1 MVLIP
6 SNQIMYT
13 MKKSPQFFAAALV
26 AIVSFVAIACNKS
39 TSLEIGSGVQEL
51 NLFLT
56 DGPGDY
62 NNVFIDIKSLQVVI
76 DTAREG
82 SRRRDT
88 CNWDHIASNRNSR
101 KDSGLVWTNMPI
113 KAGVYDILK
122 FRNGLDTLLT
132 SANVPKGS
140 VRLIR
145 IELGT
150 NNSVVKD
157 SVSYP
162 LNLAPNLPAFITIK
176 LGGKELEEFSSR
188 RHRLWLD
195 FDVSRSIIE
204 ANGRF
209 YLIPVMHTFVEK
221 NTASVEGRI
230 KPRDAKAALTLFNN
244 TDTAY
249 ALPNKEGE
257 FKMRGLKDGTYK
269 LLVKASNGYKDTTIN
284 NVVVVK
290 PKTTSVGSIELKR

>member
-1 MVLIP
+1 
-6 SNQIMYT
+6 
-13 MKKSPQFFAAALV
+13 MKKTNLFVAASLI
-26 AIVSFVAIACNKS
+26 AIVSLVAVACNKS
-39 TSLEIGSGVQEL
+39 TSVENGPGIQQV
-51 NLFLT
+51 NFMLT
-56 DGPGDY
+56 DGPGSYD
-62 NNVFIDIKSLQVVI
+62 NVFIDIKSLQIVI

-82 SRRRDT
+82 SRKRDT
-88 CNWDHIASNRNSR
+88 CNWDHIGSHRESR
-101 KDSGLVWTNMPI
+101 KDSGLVWTTIPI

-122 FRNGLDTLLT
+122 FRNGLDTLFA

-140 VRLIR
+140 VRLVR
-145 IELGT
+145 IEFGA

-157 SVSYP
+157 SVNYP
-162 LNLAPNLPAFITIK
+162 LNLSPNLPNFIVIK
-176 LGGKELEEFSSR
+176 LKGNEFEEFASR

-204 ANGRF
+204 VNGRF

-221 NTASVEGRI
+221 NTASVAGKV
-230 KPRDAKAALTLFNN
+230 KPRDAKAVITLFNN

-269 LLVKASNGYKDTTIN
+269 LFVKASNGYRDTTIN
-284 NVVVVK
+284 NVVVVQ
-290 PKTTSVGSIELKR
+290 PKTTSVGVIELKK

>member
-6 SNQIMYT
+6 SHQIKYT
-13 MKKSPQFFAAALV
+13 MKKTNLFVAATLI
-26 AIVSFVAIACNKS
+26 AIVSLVAVACNKS
-39 TSLEIGSGVQEL
+39 TSVESGPGIQQV
-51 NLFLT
+51 NFMLT
-56 DGPGDY
+56 DGPGSYD
-62 NNVFIDIKSLQVVI
+62 NVFIDIKSLQIVI

-82 SRRRDT
+82 SRKRDT
-88 CNWDHIASNRNSR
+88 CNWDHIGSHRESR
-101 KDSGLVWTNMPI
+101 KDSGLVWTTIPI

-122 FRNGLDTLLT
+122 FRNGLDTLFA

-140 VRLIR
+140 VRLVR
-145 IELGT
+145 IEFGT

-157 SVSYP
+157 SVNYP
-162 LNLAPNLPAFITIK
+162 LNLSPNLPNFIVIK
-176 LGGKELEEFSSR
+176 LKGHEFEEFASR

-221 NTASVEGRI
+221 NTASVAGKV
-230 KPRDAKAALTLFNN
+230 KPRDAKAVITLFNN

-269 LLVKASNGYKDTTIN
+269 LFVKASNGYRDTTIN
-284 NVVVVK
+284 NVVVVQ
-290 PKTTSVGSIELKR
+290 PKTTSVGVIELKK

>member
-1 MVLIP
+1 
-6 SNQIMYT
+6 
-13 MKKSPQFFAAALV
+13 MKKTTQFVAATLI
-26 AIVSFVAIACNKS
+26 AIVSLVAVACNKS
-39 TSLEIGSGVQEL
+39 TSVENGPGIQQV
-51 NLFLT
+51 NFMLT
-56 DGPGDY
+56 DGPGSYD
-62 NNVFIDIKSLQVVI
+62 NVFIDIKSLQIVI

-82 SRRRDT
+82 SRKRDT
-88 CNWDHIASNRNSR
+88 CNWDHIGSHRESR
-101 KDSGLVWTNMPI
+101 KDSGLVWTTIPI

-122 FRNGLDTLLT
+122 FRNGLDTLLA

-140 VRLIR
+140 VRLVR
-145 IELGT
+145 IEFGA

-157 SVSYP
+157 SVTHP
-162 LNLAPNLPAFITIK
+162 LNLSPNLPNFIVIK
-176 LGGKELEEFSSR
+176 LKGREFEEFASR

-221 NTASVEGRI
+221 NTASVAGKV
-230 KPRDAKAALTLFNN
+230 KPRDAKALITLFNN

-257 FKMRGLKDGTYK
+257 FKMRGLKDGMYK
-269 LLVKASNGYKDTTIN
+269 LFVKASNGYRDTTIN
-284 NVVVVK
+284 NVVVVQ
-290 PKTTSVGSIELKR
+290 PKTTSVGVIELKK

>member
-1 MVLIP
+1 
-6 SNQIMYT
+6 
-13 MKKSPQFFAAALV
+13 MKKTNLFVAASLI
-26 AIVSFVAIACNKS
+26 AIVSLVAVACNKS
-39 TSLEIGSGVQEL
+39 TSVENGPGIQQV
-51 NLFLT
+51 NFMLT
-56 DGPGDY
+56 DGPGSYD
-62 NNVFIDIKSLQVVI
+62 NVFIDIKSLQIVI

-82 SRRRDT
+82 SRKRDT
-88 CNWDHIASNRNSR
+88 CNWDHIGSHRESR
-101 KDSGLVWTNMPI
+101 RDSGLVWTTIPI

-122 FRNGLDTLLT
+122 FRNGLDTLFA

-140 VRLIR
+140 VRLVR
-145 IELGT
+145 IEFGT

-157 SVSYP
+157 SVNYP
-162 LNLAPNLPAFITIK
+162 LNLSPNLPNFIVIK
-176 LGGKELEEFSSR
+176 LKGHEFEEFASR

-204 ANGRF
+204 VNGRF

-221 NTASVEGRI
+221 NTASVSGKV
-230 KPRDAKAALTLFNN
+230 KPRDAKAVITLFNN

-269 LLVKASNGYKDTTIN
+269 LFVKASNGYRDTTIN
-284 NVVVVK
+284 NVVVVQ
-290 PKTTSVGSIELKR
+290 PKTTSVGVIELKK

>member
-1 MVLIP
+1 
-6 SNQIMYT
+6 
-13 MKKSPQFFAAALV
+13 MKKTNLFVAATLI
-26 AIVSFVAIACNKS
+26 AIVSLVAVACNKS
-39 TSLEIGSGVQEL
+39 TSVENGPGIQEV
-51 NLFLT
+51 NFMLT
-56 DGPGDY
+56 DGPGSYD
-62 NNVFIDIKSLQVVI
+62 NVFIDIKSLQIVI

-82 SRRRDT
+82 SRKRDT
-88 CNWDHIASNRNSR
+88 CNWDHIGSHRESR
-101 KDSGLVWTNMPI
+101 RDSGLVWTTIPI

-122 FRNGLDTLLT
+122 FRNGLDTLFA

-140 VRLIR
+140 VRLVR
-145 IELGT
+145 IEFGT

-157 SVSYP
+157 SVTHP
-162 LNLAPNLPAFITIK
+162 LNLSPNLPNFIVIK
-176 LGGKELEEFSSR
+176 LKGHEFEEFASR

-221 NTASVEGRI
+221 NTASVAGKV
-230 KPRDAKAALTLFNN
+230 KPRDAKAVITLFNN

-257 FKMRGLKDGTYK
+257 FKMRGLKDGTYT
-269 LLVKASNGYKDTTIN
+269 LFVKASNGYRDTTIN
-284 NVVVVK
+284 NVVVVQ
-290 PKTTSVGSIELKR
+290 PKTTSVGVIELKK

>member
-1 MVLIP
+1 
-6 SNQIMYT
+6 
-13 MKKSPQFFAAALV
+13 MKKTTQFVAATLIAIVLLV
-26 AIVSFVAIACNKS
+26 AVACNKS
-39 TSLEIGSGVQEL
+39 TSVENGPGIQQV
-51 NLFLT
+51 NFMLT
-56 DGPGDY
+56 DGPGSYD
-62 NNVFIDIKSLQVVI
+62 NVFIDIKSLQIVI

-82 SRRRDT
+82 SRKRDT
-88 CNWDHIASNRNSR
+88 CNWDHIGSNRESR
-101 KDSGLVWTNMPI
+101 KDSGLVWTTIPI

-122 FRNGLDTLLT
+122 FRNGLDTLFA

-140 VRLIR
+140 VRLVR
-145 IELGT
+145 IEFGV

-157 SVSYP
+157 SVTHP
-162 LNLAPNLPAFITIK
+162 LNLSPNLPNFIVIK
-176 LGGKELEEFSSR
+176 LKGHEFEEFASR

-204 ANGRF
+204 VNGRF

-221 NTASVEGRI
+221 NTASVAGKV
-230 KPRDAKAALTLFNN
+230 KPRDAKAVITLFNN

-269 LLVKASNGYKDTTIN
+269 LFVKASNGYRDTTIN
-284 NVVVVK
+284 NVVVVQ
-290 PKTTSVGSIELKR
+290 PKTTSVGVIELKK

>member
-1 MVLIP
+1 
-6 SNQIMYT
+6 
-13 MKKSPQFFAAALV
+13 MKKTTQFVAASLI
-26 AIVSFVAIACNKS
+26 AIVSLVAVACNKS
-39 TSLEIGSGVQEL
+39 TSVENGPGIQEV
-51 NLFLT
+51 NFMLT
-56 DGPGDY
+56 DGPGSYD
-62 NNVFIDIKSLQVVI
+62 NVFIDIKSLQIVI

-88 CNWDHIASNRNSR
+88 CNWDHIAANRNAR
-101 KDSGLVWTNMPI
+101 KDSGLVWTTMPI

-122 FRNGLDTLLT
+122 FRNGLDTLFA

-140 VRLIR
+140 VRLVR
-145 IELGT
+145 IEFGT

-162 LNLAPNLPAFITIK
+162 LNLASNMPAYITLK
-176 LGGKELEEFSSR
+176 LNGREFEEFASR
-188 RHRLWLD
+188 RHRIWLD
-195 FDVSRSIIE
+195 FDVSRSIIA

-221 NTASVEGRI
+221 NTASVAGKV
-230 KPRDAKAALTLFNN
+230 KPKDAKAVITLFNN

-249 ALPNKEGE
+249 ALPNREGE

-269 LLVKASNGYKDTTIN
+269 LYVKASNGYKDTTIN
-284 NVVVVK
+284 NVVVAQ
-290 PKTTSVGSIELKR
+290 PKTTSVGVIELKK

>member
-1 MVLIP
+1 
-6 SNQIMYT
+6 
-13 MKKSPQFFAAALV
+13 MKKTNLFVAASLI
-26 AIVSFVAIACNKS
+26 AIVSLVAVACNKS
-39 TSLEIGSGVQEL
+39 TSVENGPGIQQV
-51 NLFLT
+51 NFMLT
-56 DGPGDY
+56 DGPGSYD
-62 NNVFIDIKSLQVVI
+62 NVFIDIKSLQIVI

-82 SRRRDT
+82 SRKRDT
-88 CNWDHIASNRNSR
+88 CNWDHIGSHRESR
-101 KDSGLVWTNMPI
+101 KDSGLVWTTIPI

-122 FRNGLDTLLT
+122 FRNGLDTLFA

-140 VRLIR
+140 VRLVR
-145 IELGT
+145 IEFGA

-157 SVSYP
+157 SVNYP
-162 LNLAPNLPAFITIK
+162 LNLSPNLPNFIVIK
-176 LGGKELEEFSSR
+176 LKGNEFEEFASR

-204 ANGRF
+204 VNDRF

-221 NTASVEGRI
+221 NTASVAGKV
-230 KPRDAKAALTLFNN
+230 KPRDAKAVITLFNN

-269 LLVKASNGYKDTTIN
+269 LFVKASNGYRDTTIN
-284 NVVVVK
+284 NVVVVQ
-290 PKTTSVGSIELKR
+290 PKTTSVGVIELKK

>member
-1 MVLIP
+1 
-6 SNQIMYT
+6 
-13 MKKSPQFFAAALV
+13 MKKTNLFVAATLI
-26 AIVSFVAIACNKS
+26 AIVSLVAVACNKS
-39 TSLEIGSGVQEL
+39 TSVENGPGIQQV
-51 NLFLT
+51 NFMLT
-56 DGPGDY
+56 DGPGSYD
-62 NNVFIDIKSLQVVI
+62 NVFIDIKSLQIVI

-82 SRRRDT
+82 SRKRDT
-88 CNWDHIASNRNSR
+88 CNWDHIGSHRESR
-101 KDSGLVWTNMPI
+101 RDSGLVWTTIPI

-122 FRNGLDTLLT
+122 FRNGLDTLFA

-140 VRLIR
+140 VRLVR
-145 IELGT
+145 IEFGT
-150 NNSVVKD
+150 NNSLVKD
-157 SVSYP
+157 SVTHP
-162 LNLAPNLPAFITIK
+162 LNLSPNLPNFIVIK
-176 LGGKELEEFSSR
+176 LKGHEFEEFASR

-221 NTASVEGRI
+221 NTASVAGKV
-230 KPRDAKAALTLFNN
+230 KPRDAKAVITLFNN

-269 LLVKASNGYKDTTIN
+269 LFVKASNGYRDTTIN
-284 NVVVVK
+284 NVVVVQ
-290 PKTTSVGSIELKR
+290 PKTTSLGVIELKK

>member
-6 SNQIMYT
+6 SHQIKYT
-13 MKKSPQFFAAALV
+13 MKKTNLFVAATLI
-26 AIVSFVAIACNKS
+26 AIVSLVAVACNKS
-39 TSLEIGSGVQEL
+39 TSVESGPGIQQV
-51 NLFLT
+51 NFMLT
-56 DGPGDY
+56 DGPGSYD
-62 NNVFIDIKSLQVVI
+62 NVFIDIKSLQIVI
-76 DTAREG
+76 DTAKEG
-82 SRRRDT
+82 SRKRDT
-88 CNWDHIASNRNSR
+88 CNWDHIGSHRESR
-101 KDSGLVWTNMPI
+101 KDSGLVWTTIPI

-122 FRNGLDTLLT
+122 FRNGLDTLFA

-140 VRLIR
+140 VRLVR
-145 IELGT
+145 IEFGT

-157 SVSYP
+157 SVNYP
-162 LNLAPNLPAFITIK
+162 LNLSPNLPNFIVIK
-176 LGGKELEEFSSR
+176 LKGHEFEEFASR

-221 NTASVEGRI
+221 NTASVAGKV
-230 KPRDAKAALTLFNN
+230 KPRDAKAVITLFNN

-269 LLVKASNGYKDTTIN
+269 LFVKASNGYRDTTIN
-284 NVVVVK
+284 NVVVVQ
-290 PKTTSVGSIELKR
+290 PKTTSLGVIELKK

>member
-1 MVLIP
+1 
-6 SNQIMYT
+6 
-13 MKKSPQFFAAALV
+13 MKKTNLFVAASLI
-26 AIVSFVAIACNKS
+26 AIVSLVAVACNKS
-39 TSLEIGSGVQEL
+39 TSVENGPGIQEV
-51 NLFLT
+51 NFMLT
-56 DGPGDY
+56 DGPGSYD
-62 NNVFIDIKSLQVVI
+62 NVFIDIKSLQIVI
-76 DTAREG
+76 DTAKEG
-82 SRRRDT
+82 SRKRDT
-88 CNWDHIASNRNSR
+88 CNWDHIGSHRESR
-101 KDSGLVWTNMPI
+101 RDSGLVWTTIPI

-122 FRNGLDTLLT
+122 FRNGLDTLFA

-140 VRLIR
+140 VRLVR
-145 IELGT
+145 IEFGN

-162 LNLAPNLPAFITIK
+162 LNLSPNLPNFIVIK
-176 LGGKELEEFSSR
+176 LKGNEFEEFASR

-195 FDVSRSIIE
+195 FDVSRSIVE

-221 NTASVEGRI
+221 NTASVDGKV
-230 KPRDAKAALTLFNN
+230 KPRDAKAVITLFNN

-269 LLVKASNGYKDTTIN
+269 LFVKASNGYRDTTIN
-284 NVVVVK
+284 NVVVVQ
-290 PKTTSVGSIELKR
+290 PKTTSVGVIELKK

>member
-1 MVLIP
+1 
-6 SNQIMYT
+6 
-13 MKKSPQFFAAALV
+13 MKKTNLFVAASLI
-26 AIVSFVAIACNKS
+26 AIVSLVAVACNKS
-39 TSLEIGSGVQEL
+39 TSVENGPGIQQV
-51 NLFLT
+51 NFMLT
-56 DGPGDY
+56 DGPGSYD
-62 NNVFIDIKSLQVVI
+62 NVFIDIKSLQIVI

-82 SRRRDT
+82 SRKRDT
-88 CNWDHIASNRNSR
+88 CNWDHIGSHRESR
-101 KDSGLVWTNMPI
+101 KDSGLVWTTIPI

-122 FRNGLDTLLT
+122 FRNGLDTLFA

-140 VRLIR
+140 VRLVR
-145 IELGT
+145 IEFGA

-157 SVSYP
+157 SVNYP
-162 LNLAPNLPAFITIK
+162 LNLSPNLPNFIVIK
-176 LGGKELEEFSSR
+176 LKGNEFEEFASR

-204 ANGRF
+204 VNGRF

-221 NTASVEGRI
+221 NTASVAGKV
-230 KPRDAKAALTLFNN
+230 KPRDTKAVITLFNN

-269 LLVKASNGYKDTTIN
+269 LFVKASNGYRDTTIN
-284 NVVVVK
+284 NVVVVQ
-290 PKTTSVGSIELKR
+290 PKTTSVGVIELKK

>member
-1 MVLIP
+1 
-6 SNQIMYT
+6 
-13 MKKSPQFFAAALV
+13 MKKTNLFVAASLI
-26 AIVSFVAIACNKS
+26 AIVSLVAVACNKS
-39 TSLEIGSGVQEL
+39 TSVENGPGIQQV
-51 NLFLT
+51 NFMLT
-56 DGPGDY
+56 DGPGSYD
-62 NNVFIDIKSLQVVI
+62 NVFIDIKSLQIVI

-82 SRRRDT
+82 SRKRDT
-88 CNWDHIASNRNSR
+88 CNWDHIGSHRESR
-101 KDSGLVWTNMPI
+101 RDSGLVWTTIPV

-122 FRNGLDTLLT
+122 FRNGLDTLFA

-140 VRLIR
+140 VRLVR
-145 IELGT
+145 IEFGT

-157 SVSYP
+157 SVTHP
-162 LNLAPNLPAFITIK
+162 LNLSPNLPNFIVIK
-176 LGGKELEEFSSR
+176 LKGHEFEEFASR

-221 NTASVEGRI
+221 NTASVAGKV
-230 KPRDAKAALTLFNN
+230 KPRDAKAVITLFNN

-257 FKMRGLKDGTYK
+257 FKMRGLKDGTYT
-269 LLVKASNGYKDTTIN
+269 LFVKASNGYRDTTIN
-284 NVVVVK
+284 NVVVVQ
-290 PKTTSVGSIELKR
+290 PKTTSVGVIELKK

>member
-1 MVLIP
+1 
-6 SNQIMYT
+6 
-13 MKKSPQFFAAALV
+13 MKKTNLFVAATLI
-26 AIVSFVAIACNKS
+26 AIVSLVAVACNKS
-39 TSLEIGSGVQEL
+39 TSVESGPGIQQV
-51 NLFLT
+51 NFMLT
-56 DGPGDY
+56 DGPGSYD
-62 NNVFIDIKSLQVVI
+62 NVFIDIKSLQIVI
-76 DTAREG
+76 DTAKEG
-82 SRRRDT
+82 SRKRDT
-88 CNWDHIASNRNSR
+88 CNWDHIGSHRESR
-101 KDSGLVWTNMPI
+101 KDSGLVWTTIPI

-122 FRNGLDTLLT
+122 FRNGLDTLFA

-140 VRLIR
+140 VRLVR
-145 IELGT
+145 IEFGT

-157 SVSYP
+157 SVNYP
-162 LNLAPNLPAFITIK
+162 LNLSPNLPNFIVIK
-176 LGGKELEEFSSR
+176 LKGNEFEEFASR

-221 NTASVEGRI
+221 NTASVAGKV
-230 KPRDAKAALTLFNN
+230 KPRDAKAVITLFNN

-269 LLVKASNGYKDTTIN
+269 LFVKASNGYRDTTIN
-284 NVVVVK
+284 NVVVVQ
-290 PKTTSVGSIELKR
+290 PKTTSVGVIELKK

>member
-1 MVLIP
+1 
-6 SNQIMYT
+6 
-13 MKKSPQFFAAALV
+13 MKKTNLFVAASLI
-26 AIVSFVAIACNKS
+26 AIVSLVAVACNKS
-39 TSLEIGSGVQEL
+39 TSVENGPGIQQV
-51 NLFLT
+51 NFMLT
-56 DGPGDY
+56 DGPGSYD
-62 NNVFIDIKSLQVVI
+62 NVFIDIKSLQIVI

-82 SRRRDT
+82 SRKRDT
-88 CNWDHIASNRNSR
+88 CNWDHIGSHRESR
-101 KDSGLVWTNMPI
+101 KDSGLVWTTIPI

-122 FRNGLDTLLT
+122 FRNGLDTLFA

-140 VRLIR
+140 VRLVR
-145 IELGT
+145 IEFGA

-157 SVSYP
+157 SVNYP
-162 LNLAPNLPAFITIK
+162 LNLFPNLPNFIVIK
-176 LGGKELEEFSSR
+176 LKGNEFEEFASR

-204 ANGRF
+204 VNGRF

-221 NTASVEGRI
+221 NTASVAGKV
-230 KPRDAKAALTLFNN
+230 KPRDAKAVITLFNN

-269 LLVKASNGYKDTTIN
+269 LFVKASNGYRDTTIN
-284 NVVVVK
+284 NVVVVQ
-290 PKTTSVGSIELKR
+290 PKTTSVGVIELKK

>member
-1 MVLIP
+1 MILIP
-6 SNQIMYT
+6 SHQINYT
-13 MKKSPQFFAAALV
+13 MKKTNLFVVATLM
-26 AIVSFVAIACNKS
+26 AIVSLVAVACNKS
-39 TSLEIGSGVQEL
+39 TSVENGPGIQEV
-51 NLFLT
+51 NFMLT
-56 DGPGDY
+56 DGPGSYD
-62 NNVFIDIKSLQVVI
+62 NVFIDIKSLQIVI

-82 SRRRDT
+82 SRKRDT
-88 CNWDHIASNRNSR
+88 CNWDHIGSHRESR
-101 KDSGLVWTNMPI
+101 RDSGLVWTTIPI

-122 FRNGLDTLLT
+122 FRNGLDTLFA

-140 VRLIR
+140 VRLVR
-145 IELGT
+145 IEFGT
-150 NNSVVKD
+150 NNSLVKD
-157 SVSYP
+157 SVTHP
-162 LNLAPNLPAFITIK
+162 LNLSPNLPNFIVIK
-176 LGGKELEEFSSR
+176 LKGHEFEEFASR

-221 NTASVEGRI
+221 NTASVAGKV
-230 KPRDAKAALTLFNN
+230 KPRDAKAVITLFNN

-269 LLVKASNGYKDTTIN
+269 LFVKASNGYRDTTIN
-284 NVVVVK
+284 NVVVVQ
-290 PKTTSVGSIELKR
+290 PKTTSLGVIELKK

>member
-1 MVLIP
+1 MKC
-6 SNQIMYT
+6 T
-13 MKKSPQFFAAALV
+13 MKKTNLFVAASLI
-26 AIVSFVAIACNKS
+26 AIVSLVAVACNKS
-39 TSLEIGSGVQEL
+39 TSVENGPGIQQV
-51 NLFLT
+51 NFMLT
-56 DGPGDY
+56 DGPGSYD
-62 NNVFIDIKSLQVVI
+62 NVFIDIKSLQIVI

-82 SRRRDT
+82 SRKRDT
-88 CNWDHIASNRNSR
+88 CNWDHIGSHRESR
-101 KDSGLVWTNMPI
+101 KDSGLVWTTIPI

-122 FRNGLDTLLT
+122 FRNGLDTLFA

-140 VRLIR
+140 VRLVR
-145 IELGT
+145 IEFGA

-157 SVSYP
+157 SVNYP
-162 LNLAPNLPAFITIK
+162 LNLSPNLPNFIVIK
-176 LGGKELEEFSSR
+176 LKGNEFEEFASR

-204 ANGRF
+204 VNDRF

-221 NTASVEGRI
+221 NTASVAGKV
-230 KPRDAKAALTLFNN
+230 KPRDAKAVITLFNN

-269 LLVKASNGYKDTTIN
+269 LFVKASNGYRDTTIN
-284 NVVVVK
+284 NVVVVQ
-290 PKTTSVGSIELKR
+290 PKTTSVGVIELKK

>member
-1 MVLIP
+1 
-6 SNQIMYT
+6 
-13 MKKSPQFFAAALV
+13 MKKTNLFVAASLI
-26 AIVSFVAIACNKS
+26 AIVSLVAVACNKS
-39 TSLEIGSGVQEL
+39 TSVENGPGIQQV
-51 NLFLT
+51 NFMLT
-56 DGPGDY
+56 DGPGSYD
-62 NNVFIDIKSLQVVI
+62 NVFIDIKSLQIVI

-82 SRRRDT
+82 SRKRDT
-88 CNWDHIASNRNSR
+88 CNWDHIGSHRESR
-101 KDSGLVWTNMPI
+101 RDSGLVWTTIPI

-122 FRNGLDTLLT
+122 FRNGLDTLFA

-140 VRLIR
+140 VRLVR
-145 IELGT
+145 IEFGA

-157 SVSYP
+157 SVNYP
-162 LNLAPNLPAFITIK
+162 LNLSPNLPNFIVIK
-176 LGGKELEEFSSR
+176 LKGNEFEEFASR

-204 ANGRF
+204 VNGRF

-221 NTASVEGRI
+221 NTASVAGKV
-230 KPRDAKAALTLFNN
+230 KPRDAKAVITLFNN

-269 LLVKASNGYKDTTIN
+269 LFVKASNGYRDTTIN
-284 NVVVVK
+284 NVVVVQ
-290 PKTTSVGSIELKR
+290 PKTTSVGVIELKK

>member
-1 MVLIP
+1 
-6 SNQIMYT
+6 
-13 MKKSPQFFAAALV
+13 MKKTTQFVAASLI
-26 AIVSFVAIACNKS
+26 AIVSLVAVACNKS
-39 TSLEIGSGVQEL
+39 TSVENGPGIQEL
-51 NLFLT
+51 NVLLT
-56 DGPGDY
+56 DGPGDF

-82 SRRRDT
+82 KHRRDT

-101 KDSGLVWTNMPI
+101 KDSGLVWTTMPI

-122 FRNGLDTLLT
+122 FRNGLDTLLA

-140 VRLIR
+140 VRLVR
-145 IELGT
+145 IELGA
-150 NNSVVKD
+150 NNAVVKD
-157 SVSYP
+157 SVMHP
-162 LNLAPNLPAFITIK
+162 LNLSPNLPNFIVIK
-176 LGGKELEEFSSR
+176 LKGHEFEEFASR

-221 NTASVEGRI
+221 NTASVAGKV
-230 KPRDAKAALTLFNN
+230 KPRDAKAVITLFNN

-257 FKMRGLKDGTYK
+257 FKMRGLKDGTYT
-269 LLVKASNGYKDTTIN
+269 LFVKASNGYRDTTIN
-284 NVVVVK
+284 NVVVVQ
-290 PKTTSVGSIELKR
+290 PKTTSVGIVELKK

>member
-1 MVLIP
+1 
-6 SNQIMYT
+6 
-13 MKKSPQFFAAALV
+13 
-26 AIVSFVAIACNKS
+26 
-39 TSLEIGSGVQEL
+39 
-51 NLFLT
+51 
-56 DGPGDY
+56 
-62 NNVFIDIKSLQVVI
+62 
-76 DTAREG
+76 
-82 SRRRDT
+82 
-88 CNWDHIASNRNSR
+88 
-101 KDSGLVWTNMPI
+101 
-113 KAGVYDILK
+113 
-122 FRNGLDTLLT
+122 LLT

-162 LNLAPNLPAFITIK
+162 LNVSPNFPTFITIK
-176 LGGKELEEFSSR
+176 LSGKELEEFSSR

-204 ANGRF
+204 VNGRF
-209 YLIPVMHTFVEK
+209 YLIPFMHTFVEK
-221 NTASVEGRI
+221 YTASVAGKVR
-230 KPRDAKAALTLFNN
+230 PRDAKALLILFNN

-249 ALPNKEGE
+249 ALPNREGE

-269 LLVKASNGYKDTTIN
+269 LLVKASNGYRDTTIN

-290 PKTTSVGSIELKR
+290 PKTTSVGVIELRK

>member
-1 MVLIP
+1 
-6 SNQIMYT
+6 
-13 MKKSPQFFAAALV
+13 MKKTNLFVAATLI
-26 AIVSFVAIACNKS
+26 AIVSLVAVACNKS
-39 TSLEIGSGVQEL
+39 TSVENGPGIQQV
-51 NLFLT
+51 NFMLT
-56 DGPGDY
+56 DGPGSYD
-62 NNVFIDIKSLQVVI
+62 NVFIDIKSLQIVI

-82 SRRRDT
+82 SRKRDT
-88 CNWDHIASNRNSR
+88 CNWDHIGSHRESR
-101 KDSGLVWTNMPI
+101 RDSGLVWTTIPI

-122 FRNGLDTLLT
+122 FRNGLDTLFA

-140 VRLIR
+140 VRLVR
-145 IELGT
+145 IEFGT
-150 NNSVVKD
+150 NNSLVKD
-157 SVSYP
+157 SVTHP
-162 LNLAPNLPAFITIK
+162 LNLSPNLPNFLVIK
-176 LGGKELEEFSSR
+176 LKGHEFEEFASR

-221 NTASVEGRI
+221 NTASVAGKV
-230 KPRDAKAALTLFNN
+230 KPRDAKAVITLFNN

-269 LLVKASNGYKDTTIN
+269 LFVKASNGYRDTTIN
-284 NVVVVK
+284 NVVVVQ
-290 PKTTSVGSIELKR
+290 PKTTSVGVIELKK